1 MASAPRSAVH
11 LFRAV
16 ALFALLANIGG
27 SIVAATHSGFECGNW
42 PGCTADALLPG
53 GVVNELLYRNP
64 WIEMAHRT
72 SAILAGPTALAS
84 AIVGLRLRQAHP
96 LARILPWFAVV
107 GAFIAGFVGRGLVL
121 GETYPTWVGAL
132 DLGAAQVTMA
142 SMVVAAIALERTPAR
157 WAPTRLAL
165 YAWGA
170 LGSLF
175 VMHLTSLW
183 AAGPNS
189 YTRVV
194 SWPVW
199 RILDADLH
207 GSLAAQWLRFPLA
220 ALAVVLIV
228 LVFRQAHATG
238 EASVARVVALA
249 LMAVCLASGAII
261 AVTGTDALGV
271 PFAVSSVCL
280 LFTLL
285 LIAGRASLHT
295 HPRDEVLSSP
305 RVEAPAA
312 RAS

>member
-11 LFRAV
+11 LFRAA

-27 SIVAATHSGFECGNW
+27 SVVAATHSGFECGNW

-53 GVVNELLYRNP
+53 GVVNEWLYRNP
-64 WIEMAHRT
+64 WIEMTHRT
-72 SAILAGPTALAS
+72 SAVLAGPTALAS
-84 AIVGLRLRQAHP
+84 AIVGLRLRDAHP
-96 LARILPWFAVV
+96 LVRVLPWFAVV

-132 DLGAAQVTMA
+132 DLGAAQTTMA

-157 WAPTRLAL
+157 WVPTRLAR

-170 LGSLF
+170 LGSLL
-175 VMHLTSLW
+175 VMHLAGLW

-220 ALAVVLIV
+220 ALAAVLIV
-228 LVFRQAHATG
+228 LAAREARATG
-238 EASVARVVALA
+238 EASTARVVAPA
-249 LMAVCLASGAII
+249 LLTVCLASGAII
-261 AVTGTDALGV
+261 AATATDALGV
-271 PFAVSSVCL
+271 PMAVSAVCL

-285 LIAGRASLHT
+285 LIAGRASLHAL
-295 HPRDEVLSSP
+295 PQDEAQASP
-305 RVEAPAA
+305 RTEAPA
-312 RAS
+312 RQGS